1 MTGFFKFFSDIL
13 KIVYFKNRKNQ
24 VISLTPCTFNL
35 QFFSQLY
42 VHHSFVASFDFI
54 VRRIKKENYAKKL
67 CENAFLLKNKPL
79 KTGSILEIIG
89 GKNHSNYSSLSS

>member
-1 MTGFFKFFSDIL
+1 MHFFF
-13 KIVYFKNRKNQ
+13 
-24 VISLTPCTFNL
+24 TT
-35 QFFSQLY
+35 

-79 KTGSILEIIG
+79 KTGSILEIIR
-89 GKNHSNYSSLSS
+89 GKNHSNYSSLSLYTFRIEPVFSTLEKFDT